1 MIGLC
6 IKGPVCS
13 TRRSHKNGPKSNRQF
28 LSYLA
33 RTGPSVAL
41 KRKRKRAIIQPLCRK
56 RIHEPIDETLNR
68 EPQNRNSINLWRS
81 SVKSR
86 LLGNQTQQKI
96 RMRPGAL
103 PQSLMAS
110 KRSNNVRHEDC
121 LPGRNCL
128 QNGIHYP
135 NAAAGPGGFADEEWM
150 VSISPVWSTTSD
162 CQRI

>member
-1 MIGLC
+1 MVGLC

-86 LLGNQTQQKI
+86 QLGNQTPAEDPHETGSVAAKPNGVQTIEQRQGMKI
-96 RMRPGAL
+96 ACPEEIAYRMGFITRTQLRDLAG
-103 PQSLMAS
+103 SLM
-110 KRSNNVRHEDC
+110 K
-121 LPGRNCL
+121 
-128 QNGIHYP
+128 NGY
-135 NAAAGPGGFADEEWM
+135 DEYLARVVDNE
-150 VSISPVWSTTSD
+150 
-162 CQRI
+162 